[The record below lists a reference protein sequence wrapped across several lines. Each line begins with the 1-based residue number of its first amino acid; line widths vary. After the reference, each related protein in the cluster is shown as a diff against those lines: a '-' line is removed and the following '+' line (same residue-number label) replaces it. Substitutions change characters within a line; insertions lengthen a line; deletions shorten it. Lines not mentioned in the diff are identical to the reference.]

1 MKRKRI
7 ERHRGRNGNTIT
19 LSNGT
24 ARAVKVNVESV
35 KCMIDENYN
44 KPLKTEY

>member
-7 ERHRGRNGNTIT
+7 EKHRGKCGNTIT
-19 LSNGT
+19 LSNGS

-35 KCMIDENYN
+35 KCMIDPNYN
-44 KPLKTEY
+44 KPLITN